1 MSRRVSQR
9 IGGVG
14 ESGSGFVVT
23 RKGNPVTGDRVR
35 AHLWNVDGRHND
47 VAAGVFPPDV
57 DDPTRIVVGSLHVES
72 VDSVFGA
79 YERQSVI
86 EDDGRVVWVE
96 NDTIQRC

>member
-1 MSRRVSQR
+1 MSRRASQW

-23 RKGNPVTGDRVR
+23 RKGNLVAGDRVR
-35 AHLWNVDGRHND
+35 AHLWNFDGRRND
-47 VAAGVFPPDV
+47 ASAGVFPPDV
-57 DDPTRIVVGSLHVES
+57 DDPDRIVVGSLHVES

-96 NDTIQRC
+96 NDTVQRC